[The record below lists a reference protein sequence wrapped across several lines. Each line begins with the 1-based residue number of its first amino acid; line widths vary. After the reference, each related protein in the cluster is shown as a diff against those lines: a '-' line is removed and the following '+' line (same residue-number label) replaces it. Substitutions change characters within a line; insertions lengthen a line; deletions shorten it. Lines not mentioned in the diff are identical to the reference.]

1 MFASC
6 ACCFDC
12 AFLKSSICTMMRTW
26 GAALTARF
34 GHPFVFS
41 VSTIVFF
48 DTDLCQA
55 KGLAHWSVLV
65 GEVKLL
71 SWM

>member
-1 MFASC
+1 MLLRLRVFEEFYMYDDAYV
-6 ACCFDC
+6 
-12 AFLKSSICTMMRTW
+12 W